1 MRNAADY
8 ISKRKD
14 DVIYATNARGHEFPF
29 GNKERKRWAGE

>member
-14 DVIYATNARGHEFPF
+14 DVIYATNACGQEFPF
-29 GNKERKRWAGE
+29 GNKEREAVVG